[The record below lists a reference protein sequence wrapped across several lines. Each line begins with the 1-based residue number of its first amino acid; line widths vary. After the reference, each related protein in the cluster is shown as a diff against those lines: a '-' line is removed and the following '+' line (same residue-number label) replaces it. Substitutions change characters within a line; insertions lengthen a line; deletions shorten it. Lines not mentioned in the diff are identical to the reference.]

1 MFHDPDSGGSNAMFV
16 AYDPAV
22 GLVNVVV
29 NVPAGCGLVL
39 TYAHDGQNPL
49 I

>member
-1 MFHDPDSGGSNAMFV
+1 MFQVPDNGDNSVMFV
-16 AYDPAV
+16 AYDPVV

-29 NVPAGCGLVL
+29 NVPAGRGLVW

>member
-1 MFHDPDSGGSNAMFV
+1 MFHVPDSGGKSAMSV
-16 AYDPAV
+16 AYDPVAGV
-22 GLVNVVV
+22 VNVVV
-29 NVPAGCGLVL
+29 NVPADFGLVL

>member
-1 MFHDPDSGGSNAMFV
+1 MFHVPDNGASSVMFV
-16 AYDPAV
+16 AYDPVVA
-22 GLVNVVV
+22 LVNVVV